1 MTRGVTPTRKGLRE
15 MNPAPSGLRR
25 TLGVLALVAGS
36 VLAAALATQ
45 ISDQVINDAF
55 VPEEYFS
62 YFTIQTSFANLVA
75 LIAAGLV
82 QLQSAVE
89 SRGLLLVRQALM
101 AYAVVTGSVYNLL
114 LRGVPTE
121 PGEFVSDIGFPN
133 EVLHVVIP
141 VYLVLDWVFS
151 PHGARLPWRSLAI
164 GLVYPVAW
172 ISGTLVRGNL
182 TGWYP
187 YDFLDPTQPAGW
199 EGVISHIIGIA
210 LLIGVLLAL
219 GLWVNR
225 LYCRV
230 RGISY

>member
-1 MTRGVTPTRKGLRE
+1 
-15 MNPAPSGLRR
+15 MNPGPSGLRR
-25 TLGVLALVAGS
+25 TLGVLALIAAS
-36 VLAAALATQ
+36 VLATSLATQ

-75 LIAAGLV
+75 LIAVGLV
-82 QLQSAVE
+82 QLQSALE
-89 SRGLLLVRQALM
+89 SRGLLLVRHALM

-114 LRGVPTE
+114 LRGSPTE

-164 GLVYPVAW
+164 GLAYPVVW
-172 ISGTLVRGNL
+172 VTGTLVRGDL
-182 TGWYP
+182 TGRYP
-187 YDFLDPTQPAGW
+187 YDVLHPPQPAAR
-199 EGVISHIIGIA
+199 EGVITHVIAIA
-210 LLIGVLLAL
+210 LLSGVLLAL

-225 LYCRV
+225 LYCRL